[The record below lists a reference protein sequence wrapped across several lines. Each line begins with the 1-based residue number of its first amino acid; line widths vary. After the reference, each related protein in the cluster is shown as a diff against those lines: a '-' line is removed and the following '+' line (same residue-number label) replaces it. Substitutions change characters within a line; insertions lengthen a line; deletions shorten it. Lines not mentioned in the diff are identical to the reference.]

1 MVKDGINY
9 GVGLSAAGAL
19 IWYFFHPAWAVP
31 FFLLAAFCMYF
42 FRDPERE
49 IPCGNVAV
57 SPADGKVVH
66 IRELPDGGRR
76 VSIFLNLFNVH
87 VNRSPVGGRITE
99 AEHQPGKF
107 LMAHKED
114 ASIDNEQNTL
124 TIASEDPPSGTV
136 VVKQIAGLVARRIIC
151 TKKAGDAVAKG
162 ERIGLIKFGSRADV
176 FFGPEWDVRV
186 AVGDK
191 VAGGSSTLA
200 HLRGS
205 SSKAGDAA

>member
-1 MVKDGINY
+1 MVKDGIYY

-19 IWYFFHPAWAVP
+19 IGYFFHLAWAAP
-31 FFLLAAFCMYF
+31 FFVLAAFCLYF

-49 IPCGNVAV
+49 IPSGDVAV

-76 VSIFLNLFNVH
+76 VSIFLNIFNVH
-87 VNRSPVGGRITE
+87 VNRSPVGGRITK
-99 AEHQPGKF
+99 AEHQHGKF

-124 TIASEDPPSGTV
+124 TIASDDPPSGTV
-136 VVKQIAGLVARRIIC
+136 VVKQIAGLIARRIVC

-176 FFGPEWDVRV
+176 FFGPEWDVTV

-200 HLRGS
+200 RLRGS
-205 SSKAGDAA
+205 SSGARDAA

>member
-9 GVGLSAAGAL
+9 GLGLSAAGAL
-19 IWYFFHPAWAVP
+19 IWYLFHPAWAMP

-49 IPCGNVAV
+49 IPTGNVAV

-66 IRELPDGGRR
+66 IRELPGGGRR

-87 VNRSPVGGRITE
+87 VNRSPVGGRVSE
-99 AEHQPGKF
+99 AEHQHGKF

-124 TIASEDPPSGTV
+124 TIVSDDPPSGTV

-176 FFGPEWDVRV
+176 FLGPEWNVTV

-200 HLRGS
+200 RLRGS
-205 SSKAGDAA
+205 SGKAGDGA